1 MSLQVQLEPDDRK
14 FIKQT
19 KLWFEEAKKQFV
31 WMLIALVFGFCLGK
45 LYTWDSTIS
54 DCKVIGAFR
63 IANTAFHCKMLAS

>member
-14 FIKQT
+14 FIK
-19 KLWFEEAKKQFV
+19 EAKGWWAEAKRQMV

-63 IANTAFHCKMLAS
+63 IANTAFHCKMLAP